1 MWGSQMGFVNSVI
14 VFCHFYGL
22 LIAPSF
28 AVILPIFRKYGNT
41 AKAVFFVE
49 R

>member
-1 MWGSQMGFVNSVI
+1 MGFVNSVM
-14 VFCHFYGL
+14 VSCHFYDL

-28 AVILPIFRKYGNT
+28 AASLPINRKYGNT
-41 AKAVFFVE
+41 AKPAFFGE

>member
-1 MWGSQMGFVNSVI
+1 MGFVNSVI
-14 VFCHFYGL
+14 GSCHFYGF

-28 AVILPIFRKYGNT
+28 AASLPINRKYGNT
-41 AKAVFFVE
+41 AKPVFFGK